1 MVMERSGPLCKM
13 GELVG
18 EVKVGLNC
26 VQALLK
32 QTSPNISEAERTQKV
47 LLSYLTSHAHY

>member
-18 EVKVGLNC
+18 EVTVGLNC

-32 QTSPNISEAERTQKV
+32 QTSPNISEAKRTQKV
-47 LLSYLTSHAHY
+47 LLSCLTSHAHY